1 MVRKLGPN
9 FDAHL
14 FGLQVN
20 WPSWS
25 LMSRHRFFVATSVV
39 FSYVAEALFG
49 RDLSSLS
56 LGVVVATAK

>member
-1 MVRKLGPN
+1 MVLKLGPN
-9 FDAHL
+9 FDASR

-25 LMSRHRFFVATSVV
+25 LMSRHQFFVATSIV
-39 FSYVAEALFG
+39 FSYVAEALSG

-56 LGVVVATAK
+56 LGVVVATSK